1 MHSNAQNHE
10 RNKIALQRKSL
21 LINGPGHW
29 REEEEEYYYRASP
42 ELSPMQK
49 GADDNIQ
56 QNRIIK
62 LRTAEEQPSNSRRWE
77 TTVLNLG
84 RAGKGSKEESLKL
97 HTKSRQTGS
106 KIYIYMFF
114 LQRQELLVLRT
125 CGFKLWLP
133 WNKTAPD
140 QTWRRQK
147 LRRNITMKPVH
158 RIYRLQIQMDSPPS
172 RLSLFRPFSLSPSVS
187 VYYSGSLKIKEGGV
201 CVCVCVVPNK
211 DNSRKKKGGLR
222 KRQTTNQEEKPQN
235 EILLAT
241 TKPHDTRSETAEE
254 RQQ

>member
-106 KIYIYMFF
+106 KIYIYV
-114 LQRQELLVLRT
+114 LSPKTGTACVENLRIQTLVTLKQNGSWSNLAPPKAPQKHHYETRT
-125 CGFKLWLP
+125 QNLPIANSDGFSSLSIESL
-133 WNKTAPD
+133 
-140 QTWRRQK
+140 
-147 LRRNITMKPVH
+147 
-158 RIYRLQIQMDSPPS
+158 SP
-172 RLSLFRPFSLSPSVS
+172 FFSLSLCICILLGVLENK
-187 VYYSGSLKIKEGGV
+187 GGGGGV
-201 CVCVCVVPNK
+201 CVCCSK
-211 DNSRKKKGGLR
+211 
-222 KRQTTNQEEKPQN
+222 
-235 EILLAT
+235 
-241 TKPHDTRSETAEE
+241 
-254 RQQ
+254 